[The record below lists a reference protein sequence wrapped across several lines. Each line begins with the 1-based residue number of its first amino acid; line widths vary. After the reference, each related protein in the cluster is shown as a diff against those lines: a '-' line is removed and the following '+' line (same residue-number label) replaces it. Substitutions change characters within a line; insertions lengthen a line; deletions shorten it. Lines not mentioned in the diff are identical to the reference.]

1 MKIKFQGIWS
11 TIFQKTSYFEMID
24 FTMPLADL
32 NIKLRIL
39 LSGFVTKKANFY
51 YKLTIFTLILLIN
64 PLSHKPLL

>member
-11 TIFQKTSYFEMID
+11 MIIQKTSYFEMID

-39 LSGFVTKKANFY
+39 LSGFVTKK
-51 YKLTIFTLILLIN
+51 LTFTIN
-64 PLSHKPLL
+64 